1 MRSIFGVSYVM
12 QFILQAFGKKKQQ
25 QDMRQGENYLFY

>member
-12 QFILQAFGKKKQQ
+12 KFILQAFGKKKQQ